1 LKGRTTRTRRR
12 PDDRARAEFEGLL
25 APLLDALL
33 GYSLRLTGNRP
44 DAEDLLQ
51 EAVFL
56 AYRGFGS
63 FRAGTNF
70 KAWMFRIATNAF
82 ISSRRS
88 AARAPLLSEELECIP
103 SPAQAASEELF
114 DAETDWRSVLGDAI
128 EDEVRAAIEELPE
141 EFRLPLLLSCLGDMR
156 YKEIAETLG
165 IPVGTVMSRLFRARQ
180 RLRRALRDYAAER
193 GIALEASST

>member
-1 LKGRTTRTRRR
+1 MKGRKTRPRRR

-25 APLLDALL
+25 APLQDALL
-33 GYSLRLTGNRP
+33 GYALRLTGNRP

-51 EAVFL
+51 EAVYL

-63 FRAGTNF
+63 FHAGTNF

-88 AARAPLLSEELECIP
+88 AARAPLLSDELECIP
-103 SPAQAASEELF
+103 GPEAAVSEELF
-114 DAETDWRSVLGDAI
+114 DAETDWRAVFGECL
-128 EDEVRAAIEELPE
+128 EQEVRDAIEELPE
-141 EFRLPLLLSCLGDMR
+141 EFRVPLLLSCLGDMR

-180 RLRRALRDYAAER
+180 RLRRALRDYAAAR
-193 GIALEASST
+193 GIGLEATPT

>member
-1 LKGRTTRTRRR
+1 MQERTQRSPRRL
-12 PDDRARAEFEGLL
+12 DDRARAEFEELL
-25 APLLDALL
+25 SPLLDALL

-51 EAVFL
+51 ESVFL
-56 AYRGFGS
+56 AFRGFQG

-88 AARAPLLSEELECIP
+88 AARAPLLSDELECVAG
-103 SPAQAASEELF
+103 PAEALNDELF
-114 DAETDWRSVLGDAI
+114 DAETDWRAVLGEAI
-128 EDEVRAAIEELPE
+128 EDEVRAALEELPE
-141 EFRLPLLLSCLGDMR
+141 EFRIPLLLSCQGDMR
-156 YKEIAETLG
+156 YKEVADTLG

-180 RLRRALRDYAAER
+180 RLRRSLRDYAAAR
-193 GIALEASST
+193 GIPLEGSPL

>member
-1 LKGRTTRTRRR
+1 LKTRTHRSRRR
-12 PDDRARAEFEGLL
+12 PDDLARADFEELL
-25 APLLDALL
+25 NPLLDALL

-51 EAVFL
+51 ESVFL

-82 ISSRRS
+82 VSSRRS
-88 AARAPLLSEELECIP
+88 VARAPLLSEELEGIAGP
-103 SPAQAASEELF
+103 TEALSEELF
-114 DAETDWRSVLGDAI
+114 DAQTDWRRVLGEAI
-128 EDEVRAAIEELPE
+128 EDEVRSALEDLSE
-141 EFRLPLLLSCLGDMR
+141 EFRIPLLLSCLGDMR
-156 YKEIAETLG
+156 YKEIAETIG
-165 IPVGTVMSRLFRARQ
+165 VPVGTVMSRLFRARQ

-193 GIALEASST
+193 GIALEGSPA

>member
-1 LKGRTTRTRRR
+1 MKPRTQRSRRR

-25 APLLDALL
+25 NPLLDALL
-33 GYSLRLTGNRP
+33 GYSLRLAGNRP

-51 EAVFL
+51 ESVFL

-88 AARAPLLSEELECIP
+88 AARAPLLSEELECVAG
-103 SPAQAASEELF
+103 PAEALTEELF
-114 DAETDWRSVLGDAI
+114 DADTDWRCVLGDAV
-128 EDEVRAAIEELPE
+128 EDEVRAALEELPE
-141 EFRLPLLLSCLGDMR
+141 DFRIPLLLSCLGDMR
-156 YKEIAETLG
+156 YKEIAETIG
-165 IPVGTVMSRLFRARQ
+165 VPVGTVMSRLFRARQ
-180 RLRRALRDYAAER
+180 RLRRSLRDYAAAR
-193 GIALEASST
+193 GIALKGTPA